1 MSKCDLTVSRSMTI
15 NTGSYSSIKPSVS
28 ITLKDVDTYVTAEK
42 YEQLA
47 KVLDV
52 LMLMETVALGSEMES
67 CNAMGYKKFIE
78 NLEKVDNAL
87 EMANNILE
95 TL

>member
-1 MSKCDLTVSRSMTI
+1 MSKCDITIARSMTI
-15 NTGSYSSIKPSVS
+15 NCSNYSSIKPSVS
-28 ITLKDVDTYVTAEK
+28 ITLKDIDTYVASEK

-52 LMLMETVALGSEMES
+52 LMLMETVALGNEIES
-67 CNAMGYKKFIE
+67 CNTLGYKKFIE